1 MVKTVSFCVSIKYC
15 FLEMVM
21 HWVYASKYGNC
32 YLQDGV
38 SVEIAN
44 KLNAKALLMEFQ
56 TYTKDSFVSFNSG
69 LGCNIVP

>member
-1 MVKTVSFCVSIKYC
+1 
-15 FLEMVM
+15 M
-21 HWVYASKYGNC
+21 HWVYASKYGNG

-44 KLNAKALLMEFQ
+44 ILNAKALLMEFQ
-56 TYTKDSFVSFNSG
+56 IYTKDSFVSFNGS

>member
-1 MVKTVSFCVSIKYC
+1 
-15 FLEMVM
+15 MVM

-38 SVEIAN
+38 SVEIG
-44 KLNAKALLMEFQ
+44 KKFNAKALLMEFQ
-56 TYTKDSFVSFNSG
+56 IYTKDSFVSFNTG

>member
-1 MVKTVSFCVSIKYC
+1 
-15 FLEMVM
+15 MVM
-21 HWVYASKYGNC
+21 HWVYASKYGNG

-44 KLNAKALLMEFQ
+44 ILNAKALLMEFQ
-56 TYTKDSFVSFNSG
+56 IYTKDSFVSFNGS

>member
-1 MVKTVSFCVSIKYC
+1 
-15 FLEMVM
+15 M

-38 SVEIAN
+38 SVEFAN

-56 TYTKDSFVSFNSG
+56 IYTKDSFVSFNSG

>member
-1 MVKTVSFCVSIKYC
+1 
-15 FLEMVM
+15 M

-69 LGCNIVP
+69 LGCNIVS